1 MIRALAIGVALM
13 LGACCSCPS
22 KPAGPV
28 APAKDGSV
36 EALACFNLRVHG
48 CPEGDAAPAPG
59 DTCEVVLARADPRLG
74 FDAKC
79 IADATTVEAIRAC
92 PNVKCATR

>member
-1 MIRALAIGVALM
+1 MIRALVVGVALM

-36 EALACFNLRVHG
+36 AALACFNFRVHN
-48 CPEGDAAPAPG
+48 CAEGDPAPAPG
-59 DTCEVVLARADPRLG
+59 DTCEAVLARNDPRLG
-74 FDAKC
+74 FDVKC
-79 IADATTVEAIRAC
+79 IADASSVEALRAC
-92 PNVKCATR
+92 PNVKCAAR